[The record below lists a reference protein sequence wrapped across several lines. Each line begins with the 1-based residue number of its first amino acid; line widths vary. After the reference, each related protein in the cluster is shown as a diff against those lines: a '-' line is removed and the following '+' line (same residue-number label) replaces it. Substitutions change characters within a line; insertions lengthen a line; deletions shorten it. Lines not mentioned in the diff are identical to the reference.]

1 MPSSSGLTITCCF
14 PSTRMS
20 ISCQHA
26 PQTSVPHSSLHLF
39 IHVFT
44 RWLENTGLALTQ
56 LQTLWRLQE
65 HGNVLALQA
74 EMTCKALSNCHFL
87 SAPGPINRPPCSSQ
101 THQAGCCPRAF
112 ALAISV
118 PWQSLPPPQVPVQN
132 YAQRRPDDP
141 AFNQPSPSVFFSHSS
156 PLNKAPVFLIRSLS
170 VPPQPLPLECKLQ
183 RRVCVCPRLWSR
195 AGDLLKHVR
204 SR

>member
-1 MPSSSGLTITCCF
+1 MPSSSGLTIMCCF

-44 RWLENTGLALTQ
+44 RWLENTGLELTQ

-87 SAPGPINRPPCSSQ
+87 SAPGP
-101 THQAGCCPRAF
+101 TTQA
-112 ALAISV
+112 
-118 PWQSLPPPQVPVQN
+118 SLL
-132 YAQRRPDDP
+132 
-141 AFNQPSPSVFFSHSS
+141 FSNT
-156 PLNKAPVFLIRSLS
+156 PGRL
-170 VPPQPLPLECKLQ
+170 LPLGLCTCYFCPLAEPSSTSGSCSKL
-183 RRVCVCPRLWSR
+183 
-195 AGDLLKHVR
+195 R
-204 SR
+204 SETP